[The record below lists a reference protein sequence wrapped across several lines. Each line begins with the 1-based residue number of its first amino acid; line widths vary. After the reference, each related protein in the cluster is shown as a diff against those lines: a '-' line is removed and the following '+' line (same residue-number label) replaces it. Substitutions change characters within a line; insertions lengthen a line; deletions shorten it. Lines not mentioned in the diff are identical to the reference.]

1 MLLSVE
7 NNELK
12 HQRGFSYSTNAI
24 VISRLVNTKV
34 LITTSKHLIK
44 ELKVLTNF
52 EISALSIFNAK
63 VIMQLIY
70 VN

>member
-34 LITTSKHLIK
+34 S
-44 ELKVLTNF
+44 
-52 EISALSIFNAK
+52 
-63 VIMQLIY
+63 
-70 VN
+70 